1 MSFRCCC
8 CQYLTFQYIYLQL
21 FVLAYQYI
29 YIYLLLFVYIYYTD
43 SLSICVVEPS
53 SQVFCWRIG
62 YDVTFLKQ
70 GSMANGSWNAALR
83 QMDRILAKLVWS
95 ASILQLPFYVQ
106 GQFYRPTFTI
116 QLLQRARVMKHLKRA
131 ATDFGGA
138 SVFPSFQL
146 GLLPSS
152 IGGYGIH
159 ELQLHWRN
167 CQELGC
173 GMASSLIW
181 RFCLVLSWWKDLG
194 KGTLMER
201 YRNNVVNSLKDPTS
215 GCFKTTDQPPLFSN
229 QNSVIS
235 VAFGCKSFWDIPAI
249 DSPVLIFLGTGWMSL
264 PCVSV
269 GCCDLV
275 NDVGFSFS
283 LFRSRMRWVYCPVP
297 YARRIPKVF

>member
-1 MSFRCCC
+1 
-8 CQYLTFQYIYLQL
+8 
-21 FVLAYQYI
+21 
-29 YIYLLLFVYIYYTD
+29 
-43 SLSICVVEPS
+43 
-53 SQVFCWRIG
+53 
-62 YDVTFLKQ
+62 
-70 GSMANGSWNAALR
+70 
-83 QMDRILAKLVWS
+83 MDRILAKLVWS
-95 ASILQLPFYVQ
+95 ASILQLPFYLQ
-106 GQFYRPTFTI
+106 GQFYHPTFTI

-152 IGGYGIH
+152 IGGHGIY
-159 ELQLHWRN
+159 ELQLYWRN

-201 YRNNVVNSLKDPTS
+201 YRNNVVDSLKDPTS

-235 VAFGCKSFWDIPAI
+235 VAFGCKSFWDNP
-249 DSPVLIFLGTGWMSL
+249 PLILLSWSFLAL
-264 PCVSV
+264 V
-269 GCCDLV
+269 GCLFRVLALVVVIWLMMWASVFHFFEVECDGCTV
-275 NDVGFSFS
+275 PCHTPGESRKSFNGMFS
-283 LFRSRMRWVYCPVP
+283 LRPFVTYYYYNDNNNYYYYYYCCCSYHQ
-297 YARRIPKVF
+297 YAPNFEKCRRKGTNLTLRCFSLNASHQEIPTNTCTNFC